1 MSTSLTI
8 EQWLAGMVDFNLT
21 ESTVEA
27 ILLNNQV
34 ASGTLAIM
42 VSERQR
48 DLCLAD
54 LYMWLATSS
63 SSKGGE
69 YVSDGGWQHQK
80 SAKNVVDR
88 AGLRARA
95 QMLYKKWDSEKAEEA
110 MVSMVM
116 RNLY

>member
-1 MSTSLTI
+1 MSVNLTI
-8 EQWLAGMVDFNLT
+8 EQWLSGMVDFNLS
-21 ESTVEA
+21 ESTLQA
-27 ILLNNQV
+27 ILLNNNV
-34 ASGTLAIM
+34 ASGTAAVM
-42 VSERQR
+42 VSEMQR

-63 SSKGGE
+63 TSSGGE

-95 QMLYKKWDSEKAEEA
+95 QALYKKWDSDKADLA
-110 MVSMVM
+110 RTTIVM
-116 RNLY
+116 KDLY